1 MWVGVEWGM
10 ARPKDHELAPRISNR
25 RATHEYFVTGKLECG
40 IVLLGSEV
48 KSLRLGKAQL
58 TDSFARIEN
67 GKFWLLNCH
76 IDPYEK
82 TGGVSH
88 IAKRPRILLAH
99 RREIKRLLNETR
111 EKGVTLVPLSLYFKE
126 GLAKVEIGVA
136 TGKQSHDKRETIKR
150 KEQEK
155 DMRRATSFR
164 R

>member
-1 MWVGVEWGM
+1 M
-10 ARPKDHELAPRISNR
+10 AKPKDHQLAPRINNR
-25 RATHEYFVTGKLECG
+25 RATHEYFITGKLECG

-58 TDSFARIEN
+58 TDSFAKIER
-67 GKFWLLNCH
+67 GALILYSCH

-82 TGGVSH
+82 SGGISH
-88 IAKRPRILLAH
+88 EAKRPRILLAH

-111 EKGVTLVPLSLYFKE
+111 EKGITLVPLAMYFKE

-150 KEQEK
+150 KEQDK

>member
-1 MWVGVEWGM
+1 M
-10 ARPKDHELAPRISNR
+10 ARPKDHELAPRINNR
-25 RATHEYFVTGKLECG
+25 RATHEYFITGKVECG

-58 TDSFARIEN
+58 TDSFAKIE
-67 GKFWLLNCH
+67 GGRLMLLNCH

-82 TGGVSH
+82 AGGVSH

-99 RREIKRLLNETR
+99 KREIKRLENETR
-111 EKGVTLVPLSLYFKE
+111 EKGTTLVPLAIYFKE

-150 KEQEK
+150 KEQDKE
-155 DMRRATSFR
+155 MRRATSVR